1 MDMDDY
7 KFTLNEDKK
16 RFEMEVDGHIAFIEY
31 ILTNDKVMF
40 LTHTE
45 VPKSLGG
52 KGIGSSIVEKA
63 LSYIKEHNYT
73 LAPLCP
79 FVAKYL
85 VKNPEWQSILAKGYN
100 VSK

>member
-1 MDMDDY
+1 MNDY
-7 KFTLNEDKK
+7 QFILNEDKK

-31 ILTNDKVMF
+31 ILTNDNIMF

-52 KGIGSSIVEKA
+52 KGIGTNIVEKA
-63 LSYIKEHNYT
+63 LNHIKENGYT

>member
-1 MDMDDY
+1 ME
-7 KFTLNEDKK
+7 NEFLINESKK
-16 RFEMEVDGHIAFIEY
+16 RFEMNVDGHIAFVEY
-31 ILTNDKVMF
+31 MMDNENTMF

-52 KGIGSSIVEKA
+52 KGIGTAIVEKS
-63 LSYIKEHNYT
+63 LHYIKEHNYK

-85 VKNPEWQSILAKGYN
+85 LRHPEWKTLLAKGYN
-100 VSK
+100 VG

>member
-1 MDMDDY
+1 MTEY
-7 KFTLNEDKK
+7 RFTLNEEKK
-16 RFEMEVDGHIAFIEY
+16 RFEMEVEGNIAFIEY

-63 LSYIKEHNYT
+63 LNYIKEHNYT

-85 VKNPEWQSILAKGYN
+85 VKHPEWQTLLAKGYN
-100 VSK
+100 VSN

>member
-1 MDMDDY
+1 MNDHELI
-7 KFTLNEDKK
+7 LNEVKK

-31 ILTNDKVMF
+31 ILTNDNVMF

-52 KGIGSSIVEKA
+52 KGIGSMIVQKT
-63 LSYIKEHNYT
+63 LNYIKEHNYT

-100 VSK
+100 VSQ